1 MSTILTGLYSF
12 MIETAP
18 TLGSV
23 ETTTRQKRQLAR
35 ESLAFN
41 VRDKTFVQLFPEY
54 QERYDEEWKQRP
66 QHEQDQQHQQ
76 QALLASRNNNNDGNA
91 LELHSLMAT
100 AAGLF
105 AVVSIFF
112 ALAMRFF

>member
-1 MSTILTGLYSF
+1 MWSVCTILTGLYSF

-35 ESLAFN
+35 QSLAFN
-41 VRDKTFVQLFPEY
+41 MRDKTFQDLFPEY
-54 QERYDEEWKQRP
+54 KDRYQEELARRP
-66 QHEQDQQHQQ
+66 AHEQEQL
-76 QALLASRNNNNDGNA
+76 LLASRNNNNNNNDG

-105 AVVSIFF
+105 AVLSIFF